1 MPVTQSLL
9 IDSACLC
16 LCFPSMTIFLR
27 IFRSMILKL
36 ILVSNIFFALSLIK
50 AISLN
55 EFRTWLDT
63 CTITLDF
70 ENITSVALEHF
81 FIQPDILL
89 KYQESD
95 SEHIVFI
102 ETSGRD
108 HLLIRQACSIES
120 AGRQNPTSPVIILM
134 NSTNL
139 NLDANNATFQLYQL
153 KTALNLNFYSISNW
167 NKVVKDTPLEDDD
180 IKQKVLSSSKR
191 INHVADAFRL
201 AVIYKIGGMLLYFD
215 TKAAANISQKAV
227 TFVTE

>member
-1 MPVTQSLL
+1 
-9 IDSACLC
+9 
-16 LCFPSMTIFLR
+16 
-27 IFRSMILKL
+27 MILKL
-36 ILVSNIFFALSLIK
+36 ILISNIFFSLLLIK
-50 AISLN
+50 AITLN

-70 ENITSVALEHF
+70 ENTTTTSVGLEHF
-81 FIQPDILL
+81 FIQPDILQ

-95 SEHIVFI
+95 SEHVVFI

-201 AVIYKIGGMLLYFD
+201 AVIYKIGGMLLYFN